1 MSLNVEEIDERRG
14 CTSASNA
21 QADLLCAGRHLAQKG
36 IPRPAENPDTAFGRR
51 IHLALATRKPESLT
65 VEERD
70 IYESI
75 VQIEVKKVKEFFGDA
90 DLSKLRFFPEN
101 RMWVAFKEE
110 IPSVN
115 GSPPTVK
122 IYEHSAKPDKVFR
135 LANRL
140 LIPEYK
146 TLAGDVQE
154 SPRNL
159 QLRDQ
164 AVIARGHFLADEIGV
179 LVIQPLVTH
188 DPEICLYR
196 KPELDRGYG
205 ELFYRVKAS
214 NDPRSARTPG
224 DVQCKY
230 CLAKTACLE
239 YNRWAGSMV
248 PAMLNLLDVPV
259 SGWTP
264 EQRALFADRFDA
276 AQKWLTNTWEAMEEG
291 ARLYP
296 DFVPGY
302 HMVEGAIRESIT
314 DPQKVFERFVQLGGT
329 SGAFLKA
336 VSVTKTRLKEQIAGV
351 VQVKGKAL
359 DTQLSQL
366 LDGCTASK
374 QNKPSL
380 KKQT

>member
-1 MSLNVEEIDERRG
+1 MSTPTIEEIDERRG

-36 IPRPAENPDTAFGRR
+36 KPRPAEKPETSFGRR
-51 IHLALATRKPESLT
+51 IHLALQTRKPEGLT

-75 VQIEVKKVKEFFGDA
+75 VQIEVKKVKEFFGSE
-90 DLSKLRFFPEN
+90 DLSKLRFFPET
-101 RMWVAFKEE
+101 RIWVMFKEE
-110 IPSVN
+110 LPN
-115 GSPPTVK
+115 LQGGPPA
-122 IYEHSAKPDKVFR
+122 INLYEHSAKPDKVFR
-135 LANRL
+135 LGQRL

-146 TLAGDVQE
+146 TLAGDVPE

-164 AVIARGHFLADEIGV
+164 AVLARGHYLADEIGV

-196 KPELDRGYG
+196 KEDLDRAYQ
-205 ELFYRVKAS
+205 ELFFRVRAS
-214 NDPRSARTPG
+214 NDPRSARSPG
-224 DVQCKY
+224 EVQCGH
-230 CLAKTACLE
+230 CLARHDCLE
-239 YNRWAGSMV
+239 YNRWAGAMV

-259 SGWTP
+259 SAWSP

-276 AQKWLTNTWEAMEEG
+276 AQKWLDHTWEALYEG
-291 ARLYP
+291 AKVDP
-296 DFVPGY
+296 NFVPGY
-302 HMVEGAIRESIT
+302 HMVDGAKRESIT
-314 DPQKVFERFVQLGGT
+314 DPQKVFERFVSIGGT
-329 SGAFLKA
+329 SAAFLRA
-336 VSVTKTRLKEQIAGV
+336 VSITKTALKEQVAGV

-359 DTQLSQL
+359 DTQMAQL

-380 KKQT
+380 KKL